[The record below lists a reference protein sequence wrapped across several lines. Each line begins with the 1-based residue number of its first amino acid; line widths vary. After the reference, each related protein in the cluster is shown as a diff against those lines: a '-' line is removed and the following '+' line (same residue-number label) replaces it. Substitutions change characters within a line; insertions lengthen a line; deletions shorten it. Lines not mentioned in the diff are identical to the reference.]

1 MAEES
6 RVVLFE
12 VKIDTAESQ
21 KNLKELNATINE
33 GNKKKEEQTKAV
45 KTLAEVLKTEAT
57 TIADLRKQNSELNKI
72 RNSANIA
79 TEDGRKQLKLANDAL
94 DKNNQA
100 IKANVDQYT
109 RQKIGIG
116 DYSGALSQFFP
127 MVGKVTTGIKGMDV
141 GLKTL
146 AANPVGAILTAL
158 VLTIQLVSGSLQ
170 KFEPVM
176 DAIEEAT
183 RFLSDAFNGL
193 IDGLGLLG
201 SALGLFFSG
210 NFSAGV
216 DMMGEFAD
224 NIEEAVKEGQ
234 RLLQLTRDLEDA
246 TLKFRVSTATANNE
260 MKALVVAS
268 KNVNLTYEEREAL
281 LKKASDLENET
292 TAQAVALKRQAYE
305 IARDTLLNEKLSQ
318 VEANGLR
325 QQRNELDDVY
335 IKRLIDSGVFA
346 GEAGG
351 EAKDAIETVVKA
363 YEELK
368 QAESEGLS
376 FQEKI
381 FNDQAKNR
389 EKEQAEQQ
397 KAIDAQN
404 KLTEQ
409 KIKASEDA
417 NKAEAEYQA
426 KRTTQLQKE
435 LDANNQLLVAFQ
447 QRIEAQDKLNEQEIA
462 NAENSINNL
471 IVEVEKEEVV
481 YTEQEQKEKER
492 LERRAK
498 KRLEFEKLTEDGKL
512 AIANQALGQ
521 ASSLLK
527 KGSAEQ
533 KALSVSQAII
543 STYQG
548 ANKAI
553 ATYPPPLSF
562 IFAGLTIAQGLKNVK
577 AILATPEEGAK
588 GFAKGGLTGK
598 RIRSGDGVP
607 IYRSNGD
614 NLLATVRTGEV
625 ILNEH
630 QQAMLGGDAT
640 FRRLG
645 IAGFS
650 KGGKIPAFA
659 EGGLAGFT
667 TTINNANDS
676 SSIERLLK
684 QPKSQPVLIM
694 EDWEYKYGEIIENR
708 ESARIL

>member
-1 MAEES
+1 MAEEA

-21 KNLKELNATINE
+21 KNLKDLNKELDE
-33 GNKKKEEQTKAV
+33 GKKKKEEQSKAV
-45 KTLAEVLKTEAT
+45 KTLSEVLKQEAT
-57 TIADLRKQNSELNKI
+57 TIAELRKQNSELNKI

-79 TEDGRKQLKLANDAL
+79 TDEGRKQLKLANDAL

-158 VLTIQLVSGSLQ
+158 VLTIQLISGSLQ

-176 DAIEEAT
+176 DAIENAT
-183 RFLSDAFNGL
+183 KGLTDAFNGL
-193 IDGLGLLG
+193 LDGLNLLG

-224 NIEEAVKEGQ
+224 NIEETVKEGQ
-234 RLLQLTRDLEDA
+234 RLLELTRELEDA
-246 TLKFRVSTATANNE
+246 TFKFRVATATANNE
-260 MKALVVAS
+260 MKALVTAS
-268 KNVNLTYEEREAL
+268 KNVNLSYEEREAL
-281 LKKASDLENET
+281 LKKASDLENQV
-292 TAQAVALKRQAYE
+292 TAEAVALAEKSYDIKLR
-305 IARDTLLNEKLSQ
+305 TLLNEKRQQ
-318 VEANGLR
+318 VEINGLR
-325 QQRNELDDVY
+325 KEAGETENAYLQRLV
-335 IKRLIDSGVFA
+335 DSGVFA
-346 GEAGG
+346 GEA
-351 EAKDAIETVVKA
+351 IEEVIGA

-368 QAESEGLS
+368 QAESEGLA

-389 EKEQAEQQ
+389 EKYEAEQK
-397 KAIDAQN
+397 KALDAQN
-404 KLTEQ
+404 KLIEQ
-409 KIKASEDA
+409 KIKLYEDA
-417 NKAEAEYQA
+417 NKAEADYEAQ
-426 KRTTQLQKE
+426 RTTRIQRE
-435 LDANNQLLVAFQ
+435 LDLNHQLLLAFQ
-447 QRIEAQDKLNEQEIA
+447 QRMEAQENLRQQEIA
-462 NAENSINNL
+462 NAKNSIDIL
-471 IVEVEKEEVV
+471 IEDIEAEEVI
-481 YTEQEQKEKER
+481 YSEQEQKELER
-492 LERRAK
+492 ATRRAK
-498 KRLEFEKLTEDGKL
+498 KRLELEKLTEDGKI
-512 AIANQALGQ
+512 AIAQTALGQ
-521 ASSLLK
+521 ASALLK
-527 KGSAEQ
+527 KGSTEQ
-533 KALSVSQAII
+533 KALAVGQAII

-562 IFAGLTIAQGLKNVK
+562 IFAGLTIAQGLKNVQ
-577 AILATPEEGAK
+577 AILKTDEKGGGTPA
-588 GFAKGGLTGK
+588 FAKGGLTGK
-598 RIRSGDGVP
+598 RISSGDGIPV
-607 IYRSNGD
+607 YRSNGD

-625 ILNEH
+625 ILNER
-630 QQAMLGGDAT
+630 QQAMLGGEAT

-645 IAGFS
+645 IAGFAG
-650 KGGKIPAFA
+650 GGKIPAFA

-694 EDWEYKYGEIIENR
+694 EDWEYKYGEIVENR